1 MSNTKNIKALINEFV
16 KLDNL
21 DKLAKEKK
29 DYEELAKLRDMRLEL
44 QKAVYNN
51 IVLPYIPIGIKYNL
65 KNK

>member
-1 MSNTKNIKALINEFV
+1 MMEKVTALINEFV

-29 DYEELAKLRDMRLEL
+29 DYEELARLRDMRLEL

-51 IVLPYIPIGIKYNL
+51 IVLPYIPIGIEYNL

>member
-1 MSNTKNIKALINEFV
+1 MEKVTALINEFV

-29 DYEELAKLRDMRLEL
+29 DYEELARLRDMRLEL

>member
-1 MSNTKNIKALINEFV
+1 MEKVTALMNEFV

-21 DKLAKEKK
+21 DKLAKENK
-29 DYEELAKLRDMRLEL
+29 DYEELARLRDMRLEL

-51 IVLPYIPIGIKYNL
+51 IVLPYIPISIEYNL

>member
-1 MSNTKNIKALINEFV
+1 MEKVTALMNEFV

-29 DYEELAKLRDMRLEL
+29 DYEELARLRDMRLEL

-51 IVLPYIPIGIKYNL
+51 IVLPYIPISIEYNL

>member
-1 MSNTKNIKALINEFV
+1 MEKVTALMNEFV

-29 DYEELAKLRDMRLEL
+29 DYEELARLRDMRLEL